1 MELESL
7 LARVDS
13 GDESDAI
20 KLGTVANIA
29 SIGSSIVS
37 AFHGLFGGQKRE
49 DIEELLARAFDDE
62 SSAMRFI
69 PGRPFPKFPI
79 GLKIARDDAA
89 PADESDAIKLGTV
102 ANIASIG
109 SSIVSAFHGLFGG

>member
-49 DIEELLARAFDDE
+49 DIEELLARAFDDG
-62 SSAMRFI
+62 SSAMILI
-69 PGRPFPKFPI
+69 PGRPIPKLPF

-89 PADESDAIKLGTV
+89 PADESDAIKLGTF

-109 SSIVSAFHGLFGG
+109 SSVVSAFHSLFGG